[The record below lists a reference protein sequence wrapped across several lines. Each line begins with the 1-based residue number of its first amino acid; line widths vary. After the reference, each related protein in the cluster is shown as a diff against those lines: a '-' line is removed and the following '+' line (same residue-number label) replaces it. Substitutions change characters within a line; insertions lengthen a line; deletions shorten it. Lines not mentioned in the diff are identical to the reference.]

1 MQVLATLLLKNSFYI
16 LLILLININAFSQEE
31 KKNIKTL
38 EVNLENIE
46 KIINIDP
53 QNVDLLSIY
62 ALRLVTKN
70 RIHDAINIYKKIL
83 LLRPDLDIIY
93 L

>member
-1 MQVLATLLLKNSFYI
+1 MQLVQVLATLLLKNSFYI
-16 LLILLININAFSQEE
+16 LLIFLINIDAFSQE
-31 KKNIKTL
+31 KKNIKSL

-70 RIHDAINIYKKIL
+70 RVNEAINVYKKF
-83 LLRPDLDIIY
+83 Y
-93 L
+93 Y